1 MHSLRRRSS
10 LKDCDVAQLL
20 WFHYVKP
27 LPMNNLRVGSDS
39 SSGSEGAFT
48 LNLTP
53 RFKHAAFPQS
63 RGLWCG
69 GPVRTALRKLQ
80 LNCYADVLVIIT
92 GATVTVKSLCV
103 PACFPFLSFAFLF
116 CIYHKHGQSPLQLIL
131 LIASLWWFVVWYFT
145 TCPKEVLYCQSAVS
159 RRFPSCIACS
169 QLQRC
174 HRRDEVRTH

>member
-20 WFHYVKP
+20 CFHYVKP
-27 LPMNNLRVGSDS
+27 LPMNNLRAGSGS

-48 LNLTP
+48 PNLTP
-53 RFKHAAFPQS
+53 DFKNAAFPQS

-80 LNCYADVLVIIT
+80 LNCYVDALVIIT
-92 GATVTVKSLCV
+92 GATVTVQSLCV
-103 PACFPFLSFAFLF
+103 PAYFLSFFFLFF
-116 CIYHKHGQSPLQLIL
+116 CIYHKRGQSPLQLIP

-145 TCPKEVLYCQSAVS
+145 TCPKEVLSCQSAVS
-159 RRFPSCIACS
+159 RRFLSCVACS

-174 HRRDEVRTH
+174 HRRDKVRTH